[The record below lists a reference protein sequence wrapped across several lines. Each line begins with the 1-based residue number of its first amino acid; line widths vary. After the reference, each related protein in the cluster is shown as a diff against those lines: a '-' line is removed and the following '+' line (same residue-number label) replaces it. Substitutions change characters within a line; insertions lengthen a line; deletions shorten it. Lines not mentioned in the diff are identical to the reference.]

1 MIVLMLIILYLV
13 IGLIVGT
20 LSINLTQD
28 SINEI
33 MSHYS
38 PDVREERYQNLCD
51 KIMITSFIIWP
62 VYFFAIVLPRLV
74 FGK

>member
-1 MIVLMLIILYLV
+1 MLVLIFIVMYLIM
-13 IGLIVGT
+13 GLITGI
-20 LSINLTQD
+20 LSIHLTQD

-33 MSHYS
+33 ISHYH
-38 PDVREERYQNLCD
+38 PEVRKERYQNLCD